1 MEAHEVK
8 DEWPVLEENDPS
20 PDLSREDAAFERE
33 RPRLLREHPG
43 KIAVVRGDDIVGVF
57 EDLNEATLEAY
68 RRFGRTRMVFYL
80 IVERDEP
87 EWIANVDVNHPSFK
101 RLD

>member
-1 MEAHEVK
+1 MKAEEIP
-8 DEWPVLEENDPS
+8 DEWPVIEENDPS
-20 PDLSREDAAFERE
+20 PDLSREDAAFERQ
-33 RPRLLREHPG
+33 RARLLREHPG

-57 EDLNEATLEAY
+57 DNYNEATFEAH
-68 RRFGRTRMVFYL
+68 RRFGRARMVFYL

-87 EWIANVDVNHPSFK
+87 EWISNVDVNHPSFK